1 MSALKVAYHRALTR
15 DTRVVRAVATVL
27 SMGKRVAFT
36 EAKLYDAEG
45 RPCASASSTLLVFD
59 KKP

>member
-1 MSALKVAYHRALTR
+1 VAYHRALTR